1 MYRIVYS
8 DIHWLH
14 QDPYGHPENPERI
27 EIALNALRRN
37 GLINHFEK
45 ADLTQRDDSVYLVHS
60 REYVEWI
67 RNECMKGFHYIDSDT
82 YVTKD
87 TYRVASSFSS
97 ATGKAV
103 LQAVKNREI
112 WFIMPRPPGHHA
124 GFNGIAMRAP
134 TLGFCIFNHVAV
146 AAKTILEINDSSRV
160 LIIDFDAHH
169 GNGTQEIFWSERRVV
184 HVDIHEAGIY
194 PGTGSVDDI
203 GGGDGVGS
211 KINIPLEP
219 YTGDEVYLW
228 ILEKIIKP
236 LVEKYKFKAILVSAG
251 FDSYIGDPLT
261 ELNATDKTFYLY
273 GSTLRMFHAE
283 KYTEAIIAVLE
294 GGYGAG
300 LKNGLTSFIKGLLG
314 LKESVNYKI
323 KPPSRRVYESL
334 KKTMYNYHGIDID

>member
-14 QDPYGHPENPERI
+14 QDPHGHPENPERI

-37 GLINHFEK
+37 GLINYFEK
-45 ADLTQRDDSVYLVHS
+45 ADLIQDDESVYLVHS

-67 RNECMKGFHYIDSDT
+67 RKECMKGFHYIDSDT

-97 ATGKAV
+97 TTRRAA

-124 GFNGIAMRAP
+124 GFNGRALGAP

-146 AAKTILEINDSSRV
+146 AAKMILEIDDSSRV

-169 GNGTQEIFWSERRVV
+169 GNGTQEIFWSEKRVV

-194 PGTGSVDDI
+194 PGTGGVNEI
-203 GGGDGVGS
+203 GGGEALGS
-211 KINIPLEP
+211 KINIPLDP
-219 YTGDEVYLW
+219 FTGDEVYLW

-236 LVEKYKFKAILVSAG
+236 LVEKYRFKAIFVSAG

-261 ELNATDKTFYLY
+261 ELNASDKTFYFY
-273 GSTLRMFHAE
+273 GSTLRMFYDE
-283 KYTEAIIAVLE
+283 KYTEGIIAVLE
-294 GGYGAG
+294 GGYSVG

-314 LKESVNYKI
+314 LRENMDLKI
-323 KPPSRRVYESL
+323 KHPRRHLYEAL
-334 KKTMYNYHGIDID
+334 KEIMYKYHGIEVV